1 MIDLIKKFF
10 SAQSD
15 SESASHEDVRHDVLV
30 ATCAIFLEMAEID
43 DQFDKA
49 ECEHVVA
56 LLKDEY
62 QLSDEYAD
70 ELTKIAHTE
79 RSGSHDLWQF
89 TNLINENYSNDEKI
103 QVVELLWQLI
113 FHDGQ
118 LSSHEQY
125 LVTKLR
131 KMLRLTHREVIDAKL
146 RVLHGGSGKELR

>member
-1 MIDLIKKFF
+1 MIDLIKNFF
-10 SAQSD
+10 SPQPD
-15 SESASHEDVRHDVLV
+15 SESASQENVQHDVLV

-43 DQFDKA
+43 DQFDKS
-49 ECEHVVA
+49 ECEHIVS

-62 QLSDEYAD
+62 QLSAEYAK
-70 ELTKIAHTE
+70 ELTKIALAE

-89 TNLINENYSNDEKI
+89 TNLINKNYSNDEKI

-113 FHDGQ
+113 YHDGQ

-146 RVLHGGSGKELR
+146 RVLHGRSGTE